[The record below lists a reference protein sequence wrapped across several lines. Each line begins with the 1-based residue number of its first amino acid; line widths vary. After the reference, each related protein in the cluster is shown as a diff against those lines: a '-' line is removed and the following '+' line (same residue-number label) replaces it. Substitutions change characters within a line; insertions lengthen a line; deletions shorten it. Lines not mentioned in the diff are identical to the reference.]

1 MRIVRAIAMG
11 YFLVLFFC
19 SGFANERAV
28 KASSSAAPALKV
40 AVIGTWKL
48 DSRAVRQADG
58 SESIAPSYGPN
69 PVGYITYDS
78 VGHMSIQQMRPNR
91 PKKDTMD
98 GYEAYFG
105 TYIVDEQKKT
115 VTHHIEGDLL
125 AERVGKDFQRDLE
138 IKGDELMLIVH
149 DPLSASG
156 KDVTIVK
163 HYTRIRAK

>member
-1 MRIVRAIAMG
+1 MRTVRAIAICHL
-11 YFLVLFFC
+11 LVLLFC
-19 SGFANERAV
+19 SGFTNERAA
-28 KASSSAAPALKV
+28 KASRPPAPALKI
-40 AVIGTWKL
+40 AIIGTWRL

-58 SESIAPSYGPN
+58 SESFAPSYGPN
-69 PVGYITYDS
+69 PVGYLTYDS

-91 PKKDTMD
+91 PKKDTTD

-105 TYIVDEQKKT
+105 TYSVDEQKKT

-125 AERVGKDFQRDLE
+125 PERVGKDFQREIE
-138 IKGDELMLIVH
+138 IKGDQLLLTVH

-163 HYTRIRAK
+163 HYTRITAK